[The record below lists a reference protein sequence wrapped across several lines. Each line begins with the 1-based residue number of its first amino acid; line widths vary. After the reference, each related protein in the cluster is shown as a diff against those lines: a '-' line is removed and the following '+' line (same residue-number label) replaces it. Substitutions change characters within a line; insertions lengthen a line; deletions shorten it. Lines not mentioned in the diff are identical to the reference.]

1 MWLLHNVSDITPL
14 QAYDQA
20 RREFYELRLQQDVE
34 RRVAKEEALA
44 TGAYFGKS
52 TLQVGM
58 ELEDRAFERWKE
70 WAQKGATLAEQKREA
85 VDAGVGIETESPLLS
100 ADDPETEAGLDEI
113 ESSIPAQGQDALG
126 GAIARP

>member
-1 MWLLHNVSDITPL
+1 MWLLHNSPDLSPL

-58 ELEDRAFERWKE
+58 ELEDKAFERWKE
-70 WAQKGATLAEQKREA
+70 WAQKEAILAEQKRGAAATGVA
-85 VDAGVGIETESPLLS
+85 VENESPLLS
-100 ADDPETEAGLDEI
+100 ADDPETEAALDEI
-113 ESSIPAQGQDALG
+113 GSSTPAQGQDAFG